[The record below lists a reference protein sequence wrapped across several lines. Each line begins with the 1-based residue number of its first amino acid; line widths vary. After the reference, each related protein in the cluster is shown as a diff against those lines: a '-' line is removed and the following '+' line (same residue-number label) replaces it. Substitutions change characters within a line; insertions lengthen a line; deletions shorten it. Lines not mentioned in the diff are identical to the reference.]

1 MLVTS
6 EMAVCLCTPYSS
18 EWWRTDQEL
27 PFVRSGVI
35 SSEESKLQNT
45 QTTENVKVHKTA
57 TAIRARI
64 NQCNDRDIDTAVA
77 PSKETNSKTCERF
90 LTMQLLF
97 KSLF

>member
-1 MLVTS
+1 MASKSNLIVRVTEYHVGYIRNGS
-6 EMAVCLCTPYSS
+6 MFMYTISS

-64 NQCNDRDIDTAVA
+64 RGSTRG
-77 PSKETNSKTCERF
+77 STNVMTVTLILR
-90 LTMQLLF
+90 
-97 KSLF
+97 

>member
-1 MLVTS
+1 MVTS
-6 EMAVCLCTPYSS
+6 EMAVCLCTPYSL

-64 NQCNDRDIDTAVA
+64 RG
-77 PSKETNSKTCERF
+77 STNVMTVTLILQYLHRKKPTVRLAIGF
-90 LTMQLLF
+90 
-97 KSLF
+97 

>member
-64 NQCNDRDIDTAVA
+64 RGSNNVMTAVA